1 MEGQLVIDVP
11 EQQLIEFCHRWKVIE
26 FALFGSVLREDFQ
39 PESDIDVLVT
49 FTPETHWSL
58 FDLVTM
64 ENELAKLLGNKV
76 DLVERPALE
85 RSANYIRRKSILDT
99 MEIIYAAG

>member
-11 EQQLIEFCHRWKVIE
+11 EQQLKEFCHRWKVIE

-39 PESDIDVLVT
+39 PDSDIDVLVT
-49 FTPETHWSL
+49 FSPDTHRSL

-64 ENELAKLLGNKV
+64 QYELETLLGNKV

>member
-1 MEGQLVIDVP
+1 MEQQFVIDVP
-11 EQQLIEFCHRWKVIE
+11 EQQLIKFCQRWKVIE
-26 FALFGSVLREDFQ
+26 FALFGSVLRQDFQ

-49 FTPETHWSL
+49 FAPETHWSL

-64 ENELAKLLGNKV
+64 QDELEALLGSKV

-85 RSANYIRRKSILDT
+85 RSANYIRRNSILDS
-99 MEIIYAAG
+99 MEIIYAA

>member
-1 MEGQLVIDVP
+1 MEQQLVINVP

-39 PESDIDVLVT
+39 PDSDIDVLVT
-49 FTPETHWSL
+49 FTPKTHWSL

-64 ENELAKLLGNKV
+64 QNELETLLGNKV

>member
-39 PESDIDVLVT
+39 PDSDIDILVT
-49 FTPETHWSL
+49 FGPETHWSL
-58 FDLVTM
+58 FDLV
-64 ENELAKLLGNKV
+64 NIQVELEKLLGSNV

>member
-1 MEGQLVIDVP
+1 MEGQFVIDVP

-49 FTPETHWSL
+49 FTPDTHWSL

-64 ENELAKLLGNKV
+64 QNEMEALLGSKV

-85 RSANYIRRKSILDT
+85 RSANYIRRKAILGH

>member
-1 MEGQLVIDVP
+1 MERQLMIDVP
-11 EQQLIEFCHRWKVIE
+11 EGQLLEFCHRWKVIE
-26 FALFGSVLREDFQ
+26 FALFGSVLRADFQ

-49 FTPETHWSL
+49 FAPETHWSL
-58 FDLVTM
+58 FDLVTIQT
-64 ENELAKLLGNKV
+64 ELETFLGSKV

-85 RSANYIRRKSILDT
+85 RSENYIRRKAILDT